1 MITQSCRRIVLRIIQ
16 VFGVTLFVGLSP
28 AAPAENGLVLAIQ
41 PILDEDQTRK
51 AFQPLC
57 DYLGQAVGQ
66 SCRVHTSPN
75 FYAYWDAVRRG
86 ADFNLVLDAAHFTD
100 YRVQK
105 KGYEVL
111 AKIPDTVS
119 YSLVTNSDAM
129 VFDPIELTGKR
140 VATFGIPSIGA
151 ARLNALF
158 PNPSRQP
165 VTVEIAD
172 TETGMKMLRERRISA
187 AILPTPMVSQLMARG
202 EQLMVVLTTEPIPH
216 IAVSAAPSL
225 PAATRQR
232 LRQLLTQA
240 HQNSAGQQMLKQI
253 GFERF
258 DPANASVYAGQAGIL
273 KEYWG
278 Y

>member
-1 MITQSCRRIVLRIIQ
+1 VLRIIQ

-28 AAPAENGLVLAIQ
+28 AAPAGNGLVLAIQ
-41 PILDEDQTRK
+41 PILDEYQTRK

-75 FYAYWDAVRRG
+75 FYAYWDTVRRV

-165 VTVEIAD
+165 VTIEIAD

-258 DPANASVYAGQAGIL
+258 DPPCPVYAGQLAS
-273 KEYWG
+273 
-278 Y
+278 